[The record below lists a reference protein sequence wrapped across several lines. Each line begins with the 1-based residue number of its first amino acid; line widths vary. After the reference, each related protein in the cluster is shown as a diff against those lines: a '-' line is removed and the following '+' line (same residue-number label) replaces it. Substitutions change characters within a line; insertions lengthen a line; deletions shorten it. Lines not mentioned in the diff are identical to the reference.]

1 MKPVE
6 ACIGY
11 VHRGEGSGRM
21 VALGRMPDSAP
32 PPYTVVTDSRLFA
45 SDPAANQLALAVVIC
60 LAFWAAYRLYVLAS
74 RA

>member
-1 MKPVE
+1 
-6 ACIGY
+6 
-11 VHRGEGSGRM
+11 
-21 VALGRMPDSAP
+21 MPDSAP